1 MPWGGSRRIRRQ
13 VVRGMRVWPG
23 EGMLDLGCG
32 TGLVTEL
39 LVDEGA
45 EVTGIDRM
53 PDVLEG
59 ARRRAPTSSRRLVR

>member
-1 MPWGGSRRIRRQ
+1 
-13 VVRGMRVWPG
+13 
-23 EGMLDLGCG
+23 MLDLGCG